1 MQTTLLSGLAGSA
14 HALNVYIQIEIVTG
28 EDEEETVFET
38 RAKCFHWGM
47 GNAGLQ
53 WKERGVGELRLL
65 RHKQAKTIRLLLRR
79 DKTLKMAANHILS
92 EEMKLETL
100 PGDEKS
106 WVYKVGWSAC

>member
-1 MQTTLLSGLAGSA
+1 M
-14 HALNVYIQIEIVTG
+14 TG

-106 WVYKVGWSAC
+106 WVYKVRSTACWLNTGYSA